1 MKNIREIF
9 GDIDI
14 YLFDQIQKGRFTS
27 EMKILDAGCGG
38 GRNIIYFMRSGCNV
52 FAVDQNAEAI
62 EQIKYLAKIIAPD
75 LPPENFQ
82 TANIEKMPFPDNHLD
97 WVISNAV
104 LHFAENKTQFDE
116 MLAEMW
122 RVLKPNGTLF
132 VRLAS
137 SIGIE
142 HLVIPTENGRY
153 DLPDGSER
161 FLVSEHFLIAATQN
175 LGGSF
180 LEPIK
185 TTNVQN
191 MRCMTTWI
199 LYKNPF

>member
-1 MKNIREIF
+1 MNNIREIF

-14 YLFDQIQKGRFTS
+14 YLFDQIQKGRFTND
-27 EMKILDAGCGG
+27 MKILDAGCGG
-38 GRNIIYFMRSGCNV
+38 GRNIIYFMRTGCKV
-52 FAVDQNAEAI
+52 FGVDQNPEAI
-62 EQIKYLAKIIAPD
+62 EQIKYLAEMLAPN

-82 TANIEKMPFPDNHLD
+82 ISPIETMPFPDNSFN

-104 LHFAENKTQFDE
+104 LHFAESETQFNK
-116 MLAEMW
+116 MLSEMW
-122 RVLKPNGTLF
+122 RVLIPNGILF

-142 HLVIPTENGRY
+142 NLIIPTANGRY
-153 DLPDGSER
+153 NLPDESER
-161 FLVSEHFLIAATQN
+161 FLVNEDILISATEN
-175 LGGSF
+175 LGGTL

-191 MRCMTTWI
+191 LRCMTTWI
-199 LYKNPF
+199 LYKN